1 MNIFLSIFVL
11 FLLISKHPEIKRWSL
26 AFLKEFINMKDV
38 YGKWK
43 LVFPL
48 NEVDFY
54 VLELYFHALN
64 SLCSPYRRLPWE
76 RIEVLSSLLFIPS
89 ALISLR
95 KVFRKCRNPDL
106 TIIWGKEIRLS
117 VSDFDKCCRNVNLL
131 SSLMSISVFGS
142 GAVIAWPLRYYL
154 WYLFIYEQFE
164 TQQKCFCITSSSCV
178 QC

>member
-1 MNIFLSIFVL
+1 MNDAFLSFLTLFLKTTTLKGFKKVLKVTHSLSRGITINILLSIFVL

-76 RIEVLSSLLFIPS
+76 RIEVLSSLLFISS
-89 ALISLR
+89 ALISL
-95 KVFRKCRNPDL
+95 KVFIKCRNPDL
-106 TIIWGKEIRLS
+106 TII
-117 VSDFDKCCRNVNLL
+117 
-131 SSLMSISVFGS
+131 
-142 GAVIAWPLRYYL
+142 
-154 WYLFIYEQFE
+154 
-164 TQQKCFCITSSSCV
+164 
-178 QC
+178 